1 MKIIVVGCGKIGK
14 TIAESLS
21 NERHDVLVIDNNP
34 EVITEVTDTLDV
46 MGLCGN
52 GTSYDKLE
60 EAGVK
65 DAELFI
71 AVTDSDELNMLS
83 CFAAKKLGAKHTVAR
98 IRSSE
103 YNTRSL
109 GFMREALELSM
120 VINPELLTAEALY
133 NVLKMPSATKVESF
147 ENGAF
152 KMVEIIVKQG
162 SALDGIS
169 MIDLRKKVKE
179 HFLIS
184 AVQRGN
190 NVYIP
195 NGLFRLRA
203 GDKIGLTATGED
215 IHGLIKAL
223 GVTHKQM
230 HDVMLLGASRI
241 SYYLAKKL
249 LSEHTS
255 VKIIDR
261 DAARCTEFAELL
273 DNALIINGDGMNQ
286 ETLME
291 EGIDTTD
298 AFIALSGSDET
309 NILIGAYALTRGVSK
324 VIGKVNR
331 RELEAMA
338 ERLGLETLISPK
350 YIIADTLV
358 RYARA
363 LQNSLGSNVETLYS
377 LLNGGAEA
385 LEFNVAAEF
394 PAIGVP
400 LKNVKLK
407 PGILIAG
414 ITRDKRAF
422 IPGGEDYIDKGDK
435 VIVIAAGQKLFDL
448 KDVLNPKDA
457 LPRS

>member
-14 TIAESLS
+14 TIAESLA
-21 NERHDVLVIDNNP
+21 NEQHDVLVIDNDP
-34 EVITEVTDTLDV
+34 EVITEVTDTCDV

-60 EAGVK
+60 EAGVSN
-65 DAELFI
+65 AELFI

-103 YNTRSL
+103 YNTESL
-109 GFMREALELSM
+109 GFMRDALELSM

-133 NVLKMPSATKVESF
+133 NVLKLPFATKVESF
-147 ENGAF
+147 ENDAF

-195 NGLFRLRA
+195 NGSFRLHA
-203 GDKIGLTATGED
+203 GDKIGLTAAGD
-215 IHGLIKAL
+215 DVHSLLKAL

-230 HDVMLLGASRI
+230 RDVMLLGASRI
-241 SYYLAKKL
+241 AYYLGKKL
-249 LSEHTS
+249 LSERTS
-255 VKIIDR
+255 VKVIER
-261 DAARCTEFAELL
+261 DAARCAEFSDLL
-273 DNALIINGDGMNQ
+273 DKALVINGDGMNQ

-298 AFIALSGSDET
+298 AFVALSGNDET
-309 NILIGAYALTRGVSK
+309 NILIGAYAINRGVSK
-324 VIGKVNR
+324 VISKVNR
-331 RELEAMA
+331 RELETIA

-363 LQNSLGSNVETLYS
+363 LQNSLGSNVETLYR

-385 LEFNVAAEF
+385 LEFNVVEDF
-394 PAIGVP
+394 PALKTP
-400 LKNVKLK
+400 LKDVKLK
-407 PGILIAG
+407 SGILIAG
-414 ITRDKRAF
+414 ITRNKTAF

-448 KDVLNPKDA
+448 KDVLK
-457 LPRS
+457 

>member
-14 TIAESLS
+14 TIAESLA
-21 NERHDVLVIDNNP
+21 NEQHDVLVIDNDP
-34 EVITEVTDTLDV
+34 EVITEVTDTCDV

-60 EAGVK
+60 EAGVSN
-65 DAELFI
+65 AELFI

-103 YNTRSL
+103 YNTESL
-109 GFMREALELSM
+109 GFMRDALELSM

-133 NVLKMPSATKVESF
+133 NVLKLPFATKVESF

-195 NGLFRLRA
+195 NGSFRLHA
-203 GDKIGLTATGED
+203 GDKIGLTAAGD
-215 IHGLIKAL
+215 DVHSLLKAL

-230 HDVMLLGASRI
+230 RDVMLLGASRI
-241 SYYLAKKL
+241 AYYLGKKL
-249 LSEHTS
+249 LSERTS
-255 VKIIDR
+255 VKVIER
-261 DAARCTEFAELL
+261 DAARCAEFSDLL
-273 DNALIINGDGMNQ
+273 DKALVINGDGMNQ

-298 AFIALSGSDET
+298 AFVALSGNDET
-309 NILIGAYALTRGVSK
+309 NILIGAYAISRGVSK
-324 VIGKVNR
+324 VISKVNR
-331 RELEAMA
+331 RELETIA

-363 LQNSLGSNVETLYS
+363 LQNSLGSNVETLYR

-385 LEFNVAAEF
+385 LEFNVVEDF
-394 PAIGVP
+394 PALKTP
-400 LKNVKLK
+400 LKDVKLK
-407 PGILIAG
+407 SGILIAG
-414 ITRDKRAF
+414 ITRNKTAF

-448 KDVLNPKDA
+448 KDVLK
-457 LPRS
+457 